1 MAEYEVT
8 FVTGPLSDEQEDVL
22 ESRLDASV
30 GGHGEV
36 TLVTASAKAP
46 DGTAAAKRIAAEIR
60 DAGVPVHRVH
70 PDLVN
75 IGQIAKR
82 AGVTRQAA
90 SHWANGRRKTGFP
103 APHVLAGGNLWRWQE
118 VNEWLAEAGHPH
130 DEVRYLTAQDETVVD
145 YWLYVH
151 RNASAWRKSE
161 VSVVQMPHAAIPPG
175 VSRTRV
181 KTAPV
186 AKNAKRSAF
195 VLA

>member
-1 MAEYEVT
+1 MTEYEVT
-8 FVTGPLSDEQEDVL
+8 FVTGSMSEEQEDVL
-22 ESRLDASV
+22 GSRLDALV

-36 TLVTASAKAP
+36 TLVTASAEAS
-46 DGTAAAKRIAAEIR
+46 DGTAAAKAIASEIR
-60 DAGVPVHRVH
+60 DAGVSVHRVH

-82 AGVTRQAA
+82 VGVTRQAA
-90 SHWANGRRKTGFP
+90 SHWAKGRRKTGFP
-103 APHVLAGGNLWRWQE
+103 AAYLLAGGNLWRWQE

-130 DEVRYLTAQDETVVD
+130 DEVRYLTAQDETVTD

-151 RNASAWRKSE
+151 RNASAWRKTE
-161 VSVVQMPHAAIPPG
+161 VSVVQIPPATFAAG
-175 VSRTRV
+175 ASWTG
-181 KTAPV
+181 AEPALA